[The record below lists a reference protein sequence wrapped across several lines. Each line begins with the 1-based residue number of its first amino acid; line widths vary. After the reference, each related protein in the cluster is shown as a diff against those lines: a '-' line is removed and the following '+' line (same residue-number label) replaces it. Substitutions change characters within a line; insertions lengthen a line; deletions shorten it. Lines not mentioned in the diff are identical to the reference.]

1 MRRVV
6 ITGAGTITSVGSD
19 IPTFWDNIVA
29 GRTGIKP
36 ITGIDNQ
43 TPVKVAAQIPD
54 FDPTRRLEK
63 KEAKRIAASKTKKA
77 PAEEEP
83 KKAPSKTDKPKA
95 ERKKK

>member
-54 FDPTRRLEK
+54 FDPTRWLEK
-63 KEAKRIAASKTKKA
+63 KEAKRMDRYCQFAVAAALEALK
-77 PAEEEP
+77 E
-83 KKAPSKTDKPKA
+83 
-95 ERKKK
+95 